1 MTKIPAGEVAP
12 RKKLNVVFAAVII
25 ALVIGGVLA
34 TNAFGQSVAAKS
46 AVVKDSDNNEYV
58 LDLSKDST
66 TVVST
71 ELGTNVVVVEN
82 GTVRVSEAD
91 CPNHDC
97 VNQGAISKAGQ
108 QIVCLPHKL
117 TIDISDREAAPT
129 YDVVGK

>member
-12 RKKLNVVFAAVII
+12 RKKLNVVFAVII
-25 ALVIGGVLA
+25 VALVIGGMLA

-71 ELGTNVVVVEN
+71 ELGTNLVIVED
-82 GTVRVSEAD
+82 GEVHVSEAD

-97 VNQGAISKAGQ
+97 VNQGAVSKAGQ

-117 TIDISDREAAPT
+117 TIDITDREAAPT

>member
-12 RKKLNVVFAAVII
+12 RKKLNAVFAAII
-25 ALVIGGVLA
+25 LALVIGGVLA

-46 AVVKDSDNNEYV
+46 AVMKDSDSNEYV

-71 ELGTNVVVVEN
+71 ELGTNLVVVEN

-97 VNQGAISKAGQ
+97 VDQGAISKAGQ

-117 TIDISDREAAPT
+117 TIDISDREATPT

>member
-46 AVVKDSDNNEYV
+46 AVVKDSGNNEYV
-58 LDLSKDST
+58 LDLSKDSA

-71 ELGTNVVVVEN
+71 ELGTNLVVVEN

>member
-12 RKKLNVVFAAVII
+12 RKKLNAIFAAII
-25 ALVIGGVLA
+25 VALVIGGVLA

-71 ELGTNVVVVEN
+71 ELGTNLVVVEN

-97 VNQGAISKAGQ
+97 VSQGAISKAGQ

>member
-1 MTKIPAGEVAP
+1 MTKIPAGDVAP
-12 RKKLNVVFAAVII
+12 RKKLNVAFAAVII
-25 ALVIGGVLA
+25 ALVIGGVLV
-34 TNAFGQSVAAKS
+34 TNAFGQSVPAKS
-46 AVVKDSDNNEYV
+46 AVVKDSDSNEYV

-71 ELGTNVVVVEN
+71 ELGTNLVVVEN
-82 GTVRVSEAD
+82 GAVRVSEAD

-117 TIDISDREAAPT
+117 TIDISDREATPT

>member
-12 RKKLNVVFAAVII
+12 RKKLNAIFAAII
-25 ALVIGGVLA
+25 VALVIGGVLA

-46 AVVKDSDNNEYV
+46 AVVKDSDNSEYV

-71 ELGTNVVVVEN
+71 ELGTNLVVVEN

>member
-1 MTKIPAGEVAP
+1 MTKMPAAQVTP
-12 RKKLNVVFAAVII
+12 RKKLNAVFAAVII
-25 ALVIGGVLA
+25 AFVIGGVLA

-71 ELGTNVVVVEN
+71 ELGTNLVVVEN

-97 VNQGAISKAGQ
+97 VDQGVISKAGQ

-117 TIDISDREAAPT
+117 TIDISDRDAGPT

>member
-12 RKKLNVVFAAVII
+12 RKKLNAVFAAIII

-46 AVVKDSDNNEYV
+46 AVMKDSDSNEYV

-71 ELGTNVVVVEN
+71 ELGTNLVVVEN

-97 VNQGAISKAGQ
+97 VDQGAISKAGQ

-117 TIDISDREAAPT
+117 TIDISDREATPT

>member
-12 RKKLNVVFAAVII
+12 RKKLNAVFAAIII

-46 AVVKDSDNNEYV
+46 AVMKDSDNNEYV

-71 ELGTNVVVVEN
+71 ELGTNLVVVEN

-97 VNQGAISKAGQ
+97 VDQGAISKAGQ

>member
-1 MTKIPAGEVAP
+1 MTKIPASEVAP
-12 RKKLNVVFAAVII
+12 RKKLNVVFAAVIV

-58 LDLSKDST
+58 LDLSKDSA

-71 ELGTNVVVVEN
+71 ELGTNLVVVEN

>member
-71 ELGTNVVVVEN
+71 ELGTNLVVVEN

-97 VNQGAISKAGQ
+97 VDQGAISKAGQ

>member
-12 RKKLNVVFAAVII
+12 RKKLNAVFAAIII

-46 AVVKDSDNNEYV
+46 AVMKDSDSNEYV

-71 ELGTNVVVVEN
+71 ELGTNLVVVEN

-117 TIDISDREAAPT
+117 TIDISDREATPT

>member
-12 RKKLNVVFAAVII
+12 RKKLNAVFAAIII

-71 ELGTNVVVVEN
+71 ELGTNLVVVEN

-97 VNQGAISKAGQ
+97 VDQGAISKAWQ

-117 TIDISDREAAPT
+117 TIDISDREATPT

>member
-12 RKKLNVVFAAVII
+12 RKKLNAVFAAIII

-46 AVVKDSDNNEYV
+46 AVMKDSDNNEYV

-71 ELGTNVVVVEN
+71 ELGTNLVVVEN

-117 TIDISDREAAPT
+117 TIDISDREATPT

>member
-12 RKKLNVVFAAVII
+12 RKKLNAIFAAII
-25 ALVIGGVLA
+25 VALVIGGVLA

-71 ELGTNVVVVEN
+71 ELGTNLVVVEN

>member
-1 MTKIPAGEVAP
+1 MTKMPAAQVTP
-12 RKKLNVVFAAVII
+12 RKKLNAVFAAVII
-25 ALVIGGVLA
+25 AFVIGGVLA
-34 TNAFGQSVAAKS
+34 TNAFGQAVAAKS

-71 ELGTNVVVVEN
+71 ELGTNLVVVEN

-97 VNQGAISKAGQ
+97 VDQGVISRAGQ

-117 TIDISDREAAPT
+117 TIDISDRDAGPT

>member
-12 RKKLNVVFAAVII
+12 RKKLNAIFAAII
-25 ALVIGGVLA
+25 VALVIGGVLA

-71 ELGTNVVVVEN
+71 ELGTNLVVVEN

-97 VNQGAISKAGQ
+97 VNQGPISKAGQ

>member
-1 MTKIPAGEVAP
+1 MTKIPASEVAP

-58 LDLSKDST
+58 LDLSKDSA

-71 ELGTNVVVVEN
+71 ELGTNLVVVEN

-117 TIDISDREAAPT
+117 TIDISDREATPT

>member
-58 LDLSKDST
+58 LDLSKDSA

-71 ELGTNVVVVEN
+71 ELGTNLVVVEN

-91 CPNHDC
+91 CPNQDC

>member
-58 LDLSKDST
+58 LDLSKDSA

-71 ELGTNVVVVEN
+71 ELGTNLVVVEN

>member
-1 MTKIPAGEVAP
+1 MTKVPAGEVAP
-12 RKKLNVVFAAVII
+12 RKKLNAVFAAIII
-25 ALVIGGVLA
+25 ALVVGGVLA

-71 ELGTNVVVVEN
+71 ELGTNLVVVEN

-97 VNQGAISKAGQ
+97 VDQGAISKAGQ

>member
-58 LDLSKDST
+58 LDLLKDSA

-71 ELGTNVVVVEN
+71 ELGTNLVVVEN

>member
-12 RKKLNVVFAAVII
+12 RKKLNVIFAAII
-25 ALVIGGVLA
+25 VALVIGGVLA

-58 LDLSKDST
+58 LDLSKDSA

-71 ELGTNVVVVEN
+71 ELGANLVVVEN

-117 TIDISDREAAPT
+117 TIDITDREAAPT

>member
-1 MTKIPAGEVAP
+1 MTKTPAGEVAP
-12 RKKLNVVFAAVII
+12 RKKLNVVFAAVIV

-34 TNAFGQSVAAKS
+34 TNAFGQSVSAKS

-66 TVVST
+66 TVVTTS
-71 ELGTNVVVVEN
+71 LGTNLVVVEN
-82 GTVRVSEAD
+82 GTVRVSESD

-97 VNQGAISKAGQ
+97 VDQGAISKAGQ

-117 TIDISDREAAPT
+117 TIDISDREASPT

>member
-12 RKKLNVVFAAVII
+12 RKKLNAVFAAIII

-46 AVVKDSDNNEYV
+46 AVMKDSDNNEYV

-71 ELGTNVVVVEN
+71 ELGTNLVVVEN

-97 VNQGAISKAGQ
+97 VDQGAISKAGQ

-117 TIDISDREAAPT
+117 TIDISDREATPT